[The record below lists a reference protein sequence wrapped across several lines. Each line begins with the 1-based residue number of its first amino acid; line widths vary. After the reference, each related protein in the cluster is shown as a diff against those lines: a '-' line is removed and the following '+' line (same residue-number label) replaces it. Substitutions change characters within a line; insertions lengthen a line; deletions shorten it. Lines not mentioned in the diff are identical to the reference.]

1 MTNFTVRVELH
12 GVKHD
17 SETYTEL
24 HDEMETEG
32 FKRTITTGGVTYH
45 LPSAEYSKVGAETKQ
60 QILDRAIAAAE
71 RVMGSKKKF
80 SVLVT
85 ADENPRAFHNLDSK
99 K

>member
-1 MTNFTVRVELH
+1 MANFTVRVELH

-17 SETYTEL
+17 SETYAEL

-32 FKRTITTGGVTYH
+32 FKRTITRDGATFH
-45 LPSAEYSKVGAETKQ
+45 LPSAEYSKVCAETKQ
-60 QILDRAIAAAE
+60 QILERAIAAAA

-85 ADENPRAFHNLDSK
+85 ADENPRAFHNLDPK